1 MDYIPKTVK
10 GEGRMEGRIGEGQS
24 HKEEEM

>member
-10 GEGRMEGRIGEGQS
+10 GEGRVEGRMGEGQS
-24 HKEEEM
+24 HKEEER